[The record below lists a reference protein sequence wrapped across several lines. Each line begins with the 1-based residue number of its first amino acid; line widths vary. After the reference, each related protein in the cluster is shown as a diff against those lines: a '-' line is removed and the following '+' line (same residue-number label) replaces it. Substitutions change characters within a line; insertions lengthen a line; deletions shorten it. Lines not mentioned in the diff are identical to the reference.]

1 MNSKV
6 TRIEFDKTWSSSYGD
21 FDQYNVSFENG
32 DTGQVSVKKGNDAPW
47 TVGDEA
53 EYTKQS
59 KDGYPDKIKKVFQQ
73 QGGKGGGGKWQPP
86 TWETEKLKIPTMA
99 TAFAKDVLVASIA
112 AGQATNP
119 DTFTRDIDDLAKEI
133 AKTIGSIAKMG
144 GLS

>member
-6 TRIEFDKTWSSSYGD
+6 TRIEFDKTWSSSYGE

-73 QGGKGGGGKWQPP
+73 GGKGGGGKWQPP

-99 TAFAKDVLVASIA
+99 TAFAKDVVVALIA
-112 AGQATNP
+112 AGDERTASEP
-119 DTFTRDIDDLAKEI
+119 ADAIGALAKEI